1 MGLQQPLNW
10 ASRAATALSLAAV
23 VCLGHLLIATLA
35 PAQTPEKTTRKLLTK
50 VEPGYPPDLKRARI
64 GGIVRMDVVVSPRGS
79 VENVSVIGGNPI
91 LVDTAVKAV
100 KKWKYATADYET
112 VVRVNVNF
120 DPSK

>member
-1 MGLQQPLNW
+1 MALQQPLNW
-10 ASRAATALSLAAV
+10 ASRAATALSLAAAI
-23 VCLGHLLIATLA
+23 CLGHLLIATLA
-35 PAQTPEKTTRKLLTK
+35 PAQSSEKTTRKLLTK

-112 VVRVNVNF
+112 VIRVNVNF